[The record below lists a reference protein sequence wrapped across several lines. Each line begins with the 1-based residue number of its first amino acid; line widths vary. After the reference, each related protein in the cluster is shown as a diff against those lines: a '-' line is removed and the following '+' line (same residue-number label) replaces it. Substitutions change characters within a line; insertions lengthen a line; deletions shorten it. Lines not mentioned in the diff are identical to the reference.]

1 MTVREA
7 IAARRSIRKF
17 TGQPLSW
24 KEVNAL
30 LEAARLAP
38 SSINCQPW
46 RFKAVMER
54 EDIRWLS
61 GPPTKSQRWVADAG
75 AVLVCC
81 ADIRKFVDD
90 SVTNVRF
97 LRDSGV
103 LPPEMMEGLGAYLS
117 RTEAAQPEMLRWAAA
132 ANCSIALTQMMLQ
145 AVELGLGTC
154 WIGMY
159 DEAAV
164 QERFQFPEAMP
175 VIALLAVGHPAEA
188 PEPRPRKALGDILL
202 E

>member
-17 TGQPLSW
+17 TEQPVSSTQMD
-24 KEVNAL
+24 AL
-30 LEAARLAP
+30 LEAVRLAP

-46 RFKAVMER
+46 RLKVVMEP
-54 EDIRWLS
+54 EDIQWLS
-61 GPPTKSQRWVADAG
+61 GPPTKGQRWVAGAG

-81 ADIRKFVDD
+81 ADVQRFIDD
-90 SVTNVRF
+90 SAANVRF
-97 LRDSGV
+97 LRDSGM
-103 LPPEMMEGLGAYLS
+103 LPPEMMAGLEEYLA
-117 RTEAAQPEMLRWAAA
+117 RAKVAQPEMLRWAAA
-132 ANCSIALTQMMLQ
+132 ANCSIALTQLMLQ

-159 DEAAV
+159 DEAALK
-164 QERFQFPEAMP
+164 ERFLLPEAMP